1 MSKTYHTRKAFE
13 QRMREIRQ
21 VRERLAEESSVTVLS
36 SLNQFDKGLTKAKT
50 DLSRHPSGTRAAGLR
65 RALRGRKAVKDFR
78 DRFGVS
84 EERSSRLRRLRK
96 AAKHSARNQAKKGI
110 EIHKGN
116 KVQAG
121 VLTFSRLVR
130 FHIL

>member
-13 QRMREIRQ
+13 QRMRKIRQ
-21 VRERLAEESSVTVLS
+21 VRERLAEESSVTVLA

-78 DRFGVS
+78 DRFGVA
-84 EERSSRLRRLRK
+84 EERSSRRVSAKPPSIPPDHGQRRGLRYTK
-96 AAKHSARNQAKKGI
+96 A
-110 EIHKGN
+110 
-116 KVQAG
+116 
-121 VLTFSRLVR
+121 TR
-130 FHIL
+130 FWLEF

>member
-1 MSKTYHTRKAFE
+1 MPFFLMSKTYHTRKAFE

-50 DLSRHPSGTRAAGLR
+50 DLSRHPSGTRAAGFR

-78 DRFGVS
+78 DRFGVA

-96 AAKHSARNQAKKGI
+96 AAKHSARNQAKK
-110 EIHKGN
+110 ELW
-116 KVQAG
+116 G
-121 VLTFSRLVR
+121 VIPRIR
-130 FHIL
+130 

>member
-1 MSKTYHTRKAFE
+1 MRK
-13 QRMREIRQ
+13 IRQ
-21 VRERLAEESSVTVLS
+21 ARVQLAEESSVTVLA

-96 AAKHSARNQAKKGI
+96 AAKHSARSRAKKGI
-110 EIHKGN
+110 EIGLLDLF
-116 KVQAG
+116 V
-121 VLTFSRLVR
+121 
-130 FHIL
+130 

>member
-1 MSKTYHTRKAFE
+1 M
-13 QRMREIRQ
+13 
-21 VRERLAEESSVTVLS
+21 LS

-50 DLSRHPSGTRAAGLR
+50 DLSRHPSGTRAAGFR

-96 AAKHSARNQAKKGI
+96 AAKHSARNQAKKEI
-110 EIHKGN
+110 EIGLLDLF
-116 KVQAG
+116 V
-121 VLTFSRLVR
+121 
-130 FHIL
+130 